1 MAVKFK
7 KSDVFKVEVTFAEA
21 NDAGGF
27 DDNTFVAHFKRASHT
42 EVKELRTK
50 EDIEVARSQ
59 LVGWDMVDEDTKQA
73 VPYSDSARDG
83 VLEMSAAPY
92 AVALA
97 FFRASRGEK
106 AKNL

>member
-7 KSDVFKVEVTFAEA
+7 KSDVFKVEVTFAEP

-27 DDNTFVAHFKRASHT
+27 DDNTFVAHFKRASHAQ
-42 EVKELRTK
+42 VKELRTK

-59 LVGWDMVDEDTKQA
+59 LVGWDMVDEDTKQT
-73 VPYSDSARDG
+73 VVYSDVARDG

-92 AVALA
+92 AIALA

-106 AKNL
+106 TKNL